1 MKPMHRLRTRGFR
14 RQSSAYVLYD
24 ARKWILLL
32 LAPLL
37 RTALAPPASP
47 QEWILAVLSSLRDAG
62 LAAFL
67 IAWSIWRWQWSGYQF
82 HQGLTAVQGPLLR
95 RFSRIPEQAAASLE
109 MVCSPLMWL
118 MRCRRIQIN
127 TAGLR
132 RRSDVT
138 LYLPT
143 AEAHRLL
150 PRPGKQTGRFSAR
163 PWPVAIMAASSSNAA
178 LGLLSLAP
186 ALRQVSRLL
195 GRELPTEVMTL
206 AGRVVRW
213 GLPPFLEI
221 AANLL
226 VAGWC
231 FAFLRH
237 FFRYAGFRAFREG
250 GRLHLISGLL
260 TRRDSFIDCRHITAL
275 QLRQTLLMKLFRL
288 YTASITAAGYGRE
301 RGTRPVVVPAA
312 RAKSLCAG
320 LDALMGDYPV
330 CAGGIRPV
338 PGAVWRYIGP
348 PLLLSAG
355 GVLPFFGGN
364 IGTVVGILWL
374 AGGLWWL
381 SIRWLGFRRAA
392 FGVSRDAV
400 VLRYP
405 RGLALYEVH
414 IPKEAADCLI
424 ITRSPWQR
432 RSGTCQ
438 VELLCYGEQGR
449 RHRVRG
455 LPYEPTVCLR
465 ERLTV
470 KE

>member
-237 FFRYAGFRAFREG
+237 FSVTRAFALFEREG
-250 GRLHLISGLL
+250 G
-260 TRRDSFIDCRHITAL
+260 
-275 QLRQTLLMKLFRL
+275 
-288 YTASITAAGYGRE
+288 SI
-301 RGTRPVVVPAA
+301 
-312 RAKSLCAG
+312 
-320 LDALMGDYPV
+320 
-330 CAGGIRPV
+330 
-338 PGAVWRYIGP
+338 
-348 PLLLSAG
+348 
-355 GVLPFFGGN
+355 
-364 IGTVVGILWL
+364 
-374 AGGLWWL
+374 
-381 SIRWLGFRRAA
+381 
-392 FGVSRDAV
+392 
-400 VLRYP
+400 
-405 RGLALYEVH
+405 
-414 IPKEAADCLI
+414 
-424 ITRSPWQR
+424 
-432 RSGTCQ
+432 
-438 VELLCYGEQGR
+438 
-449 RHRVRG
+449 
-455 LPYEPTVCLR
+455 
-465 ERLTV
+465 
-470 KE
+470 